1 MKLSARSLNSHLNK
15 QLASV
20 YLVTG
25 SEVLLVDEA
34 LDAIREAARGQG
46 FTERVAHVAERGFDW
61 SELLASS
68 ANLSLFG
75 DRRIIE
81 VRLPTGKPGKV
92 GSKALVRYAEDAPM
106 DCLLVVICPKLDRS
120 AASSAW
126 VKKLSAA
133 GAFVPIYPVKA
144 AEFPGWLRTR
154 MRARGLNPVPAA
166 VDLLAERTEGNLLA
180 ANQEIEKLLLLQGPG
195 KVNAMDVAHSVADSA
210 RFDVFG
216 LSDAAL
222 AGDPARALRM
232 LDGVRAEGVE
242 PVLVLWALSRDI
254 RTLANAAW
262 HCERGKRPEAA
273 MAAVHVWADR
283 KPVMGRALTRHKGA
297 GGVHSLLEQAMLVDR
312 AIKTGDGDAWEALT
326 SLVLQLSS
334 PAFGYAA

>member
-1 MKLSARSLNSHLNK
+1 MKVSARSLATHLK
-15 QLASV
+15 KPLAPV

-25 SEVLLVDEA
+25 AEPLLVDEA
-34 LDAIREAARGQG
+34 LDALRDAARRQG
-46 FTERVAHVAERGFDW
+46 YSERVAHIAERGFDW

-75 DRRIIE
+75 DRRLIE
-81 VRLPTGKPGKV
+81 VRLPTGKPGTV
-92 GSKALVRYAEDAPM
+92 GAKALTRYAAEPPG

-120 AASSAW
+120 SASSAW

-133 GAFVPIYPVKA
+133 GVMVPIYPVKA
-144 AEFPGWLRTR
+144 AEFPAWLKAR
-154 MRARGLNPVPAA
+154 MRKRGLTPAESA
-166 VDLLAERTEGNLLA
+166 VHLLAERTEGNLLA
-180 ANQEIEKLLLLQGPG
+180 ANQEIEKLLLLHGPG
-195 KVNAMDVAHSVADSA
+195 KVDGVAVAQAVADSA

-222 AGDPARALRM
+222 GGDPARALRV

-242 PVLVLWALSRDI
+242 PVLVLWALARDI
-254 RTLANAAW
+254 RTLASAAW
-262 HCERGKRPEAA
+262 HCDRGLKRDAA
-273 MAAVHVWADR
+273 MAAAHVWHER
-283 KPVMGRALTRHKGA
+283 KPIMGRALARHKGA
-297 GGVHSLLEQAMLVDR
+297 GGVHSLLEQAGRVDR

-326 SLVLQLSS
+326 SLVLQLAN